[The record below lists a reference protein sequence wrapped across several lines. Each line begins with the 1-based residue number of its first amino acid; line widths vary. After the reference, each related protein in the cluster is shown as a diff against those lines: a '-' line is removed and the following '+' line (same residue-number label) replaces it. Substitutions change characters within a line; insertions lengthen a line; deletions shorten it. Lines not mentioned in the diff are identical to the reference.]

1 MGEGTTTV
9 VPVFEGFVLN
19 HALENSYIAGKEITN
34 ILKEE
39 IDLKYLIFNLA
50 KSQSIQRTN

>member
-19 HALENSYIAGKEITN
+19 HALEKSYIAGKEITN

-39 IDLKYLIFNLA
+39 IDLKYFSFYLA
-50 KSQSIQRTN
+50 KSP

>member
-39 IDLKYLIFNLA
+39 IDLKYLIFNPA
-50 KSQSIQRTN
+50 KSQ